1 MSHSGRLRSASHA
14 ELPEDV
20 ADVHAGGAFG
30 HEQLVAD
37 LTVAAAVREQ

>member
-1 MSHSGRLRSASHA
+1 MGHGGRLRSASHA
-14 ELPEDV
+14 ELPENI
-20 ADVHAGGAFG
+20 ADVHAGGALG